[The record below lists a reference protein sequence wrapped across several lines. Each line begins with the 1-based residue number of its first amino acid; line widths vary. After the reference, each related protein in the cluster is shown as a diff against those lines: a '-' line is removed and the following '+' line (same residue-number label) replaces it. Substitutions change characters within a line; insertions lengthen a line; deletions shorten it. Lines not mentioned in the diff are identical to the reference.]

1 MTTPSQP
8 PQPIP
13 PAPAKQSGGGCLK
26 GCLIVTLVVV
36 VLLIGGTIL
45 ALTAGRAYV
54 ARHLPEWEARYPALA
69 LGIDLLSL
77 RDQFATQ
84 GSPIATDGRQ
94 AGAND
99 KALLP
104 ADVAVHPSPRTET
117 YNISP
122 DQVTAFQRVAGP
134 ASEVLADLRAAWEA
148 NDWSLQD
155 EREVADAPVLIWQK
169 GDRTCRLEMLPAGR
183 DTEVFIRCSVTPKS
197 D

>member
-1 MTTPSQP
+1 
-8 PQPIP
+8 
-13 PAPAKQSGGGCLK
+13 
-26 GCLIVTLVVV
+26 
-36 VLLIGGTIL
+36 
-45 ALTAGRAYV
+45 
-54 ARHLPEWEARYPALA
+54 
-69 LGIDLLSL
+69 
-77 RDQFATQ
+77 
-84 GSPIATDGRQ
+84 
-94 AGAND
+94 
-99 KALLP
+99 
-104 ADVAVHPSPRTET
+104 VAVHPSPRTET